1 MPSSSSQ
8 LSREGSFKHL
18 DLIMAVFVTVLI
30 VSNIASSA
38 KIVDLGFSLFGI
50 PLAFDGGTLLFPISY
65 VFGDILTEVYG
76 FRASRRVIWTG
87 FAALALAS
95 AVFFLLRFLPGE
107 ALWEDYAGSAAYD
120 AILGGMSGGGIALAS
135 LAGYW
140 VGEFSNSAV
149 LSRVKVLMKGKF
161 LWVRTIG
168 STLVGEFLDS
178 LIFVLI
184 ASIAGVFGWELFV
197 SLVLTN
203 YLFKCS
209 IEALMTPVTY
219 LMVGKL
225 KKAEGIDTYDRGVRL
240 SPFGA
245 KPVLAK
251 KPGIPERGPGIRPG
265 G

>member
-1 MPSSSSQ
+1 
-8 LSREGSFKHL
+8 
-18 DLIMAVFVTVLI
+18 MALFVTVLI
-30 VSNIASSA
+30 VSNVASSA
-38 KIVDLGFSLFGI
+38 KIVDLRVSFFGI

-65 VFGDILTEVYG
+65 VFGDVLTEVYG

-95 AVFFLLRFLPGE
+95 AVFFLLRLLPAE

-120 AILGGMSGGGIALAS
+120 AILGGMSSGGIALAS

-140 VGEFSNSAV
+140 VGEFSNSAI
-149 LSRVKVLMKGKF
+149 LSRVKVLMKGKL

-178 LIFVLI
+178 LLFVFI
-184 ASIAGVFGWELFV
+184 ASIAGVFGWELFI

-209 IEALMTPVTY
+209 VEALMTPVTY
-219 LMVGKL
+219 LAVGKL
-225 KKAEGIDTYDRGVRL
+225 KKAEAIDTYDRGVKL
-240 SPFGA
+240 SPFRV
-245 KPVLAK
+245 KPA
-251 KPGIPERGPGIRPG
+251 
-265 G
+265 